1 MTIRYIFSINTGRA
15 GSDYLTELL
24 SKAENTV
31 SFHEPMPVMMGQPM
45 QQFNAGDESALRAL
59 MPLKLQEIQKSRSKG
74 DKIYCETNH
83 TFIKGWGYL
92 IPENIAQEEIGVII
106 LRRDI
111 GKIIHSML
119 RVRDV
124 PGLTN
129 HANAWY
135 PNPGAERNLSP
146 LPPQAGP
153 YKRCEWY
160 IWEVFLRAS
169 DFQKRFPQI
178 TYWDCDLEQ
187 LNDYS
192 FVERMFTQFGLI
204 PTSELK
210 QAVGKRLNVPLEWP
224 KRSLKDLL
232 ADPGFQRADD
242 LPPAERDHLLQEMIA
257 YMRQH
262 KADRITAWEPNPAK
276 NDSFYDEAIQLVA
289 DSEPELER
297 HFQVTLKF
305 TDMEFTLALELLRL
319 INPHDLAST
328 VYIRTTEPAI
338 TYTLDLNYTLT
349 LRNVIQRAGIV
360 ASLRVIWLLITGR
373 WQGGAAHKMD
383 KTEADSV

>member
-31 SFHEPMPVMMGQPM
+31 STHEPLPVMMGKPM
-45 QQFNAGDESALRAL
+45 QQFNAGDEDALRAL
-59 MPLKLQEIQKSRSKG
+59 MPLKLREIEKSRGKG
-74 DKIYCETNH
+74 ELIYCETSH
-83 TFIKGWGYL
+83 MFIKGWGYL
-92 IPENIAQEEIGVII
+92 IPEYLPQDEVGVII
-106 LRRDI
+106 LRRDV
-111 GKIIHSML
+111 GKTVHSML

-129 HANAWY
+129 HAKAWY
-135 PNPGAERNLSP
+135 LDPEGMRNLSQ

-160 IWEVFLRAS
+160 IWEVFLRAN
-169 DFQKRFPQI
+169 DFQKRFPHI

-187 LNDYS
+187 LNDIG
-192 FVERMFTQFGLI
+192 FVKRMFTHFGLT
-204 PTSELK
+204 PTPEL
-210 QAVGKRLNVPLEWP
+210 QAAVGKRLNVRSEWP

-232 ADPGFQRADD
+232 ANPGYPRADD
-242 LPPAERDHLLQEMIA
+242 LSPAERDRLLQEMVA
-257 YMRQH
+257 YLRQH
-262 KADRITAWEPNPAK
+262 KADRIAAWEPNPAK
-276 NDSFYDEAIQLVA
+276 NDSLNDEAIELVA

-305 TDMEFTLALELLRL
+305 TDMEFTLAWELLRSVD
-319 INPHDLAST
+319 PHDLAST

-338 TYTLDLNYTLT
+338 TYTMDLNYAPSAQAVFQRSGARVL
-349 LRNVIQRAGIV
+349 LRI
-360 ASLRVIWLLITGR
+360 IWQMITGR
-373 WQGGAAHKMD
+373 WRGGATHQID
-383 KTEADSV
+383 KTEDNLG